1 MPRPRAAYGG
11 ARLAPDA
18 LSFGKQAAGPV
29 DQAFELAKS
38 AMAALTRKE

>member
-1 MPRPRAAYGG
+1 VELVTPVQ
-11 ARLAPDA
+11 
-18 LSFGKQAAGPV
+18 GKQAAGPV